1 MRMIR
6 LLAAA
11 VAVVVGI
18 GAFAA
23 SEARADGKVRLG
35 DGVYASESYVLS
47 VSPNHFHLR
56 YGLQPAH
63 YPVRKYHHGRH
74 FQRWGH
80 HWRRDHRPHHWRQ
93 HQQRGHGGGHY
104 ERDAWNDGGHRD
116 TRSGGRQ
123 GGGGR
128 GHH

>member
-1 MRMIR
+1 MKMIR

-11 VAVVVGI
+11 AAVVVGI

-35 DGVYASESYVLS
+35 DGVFASESYVLS

-56 YGLQPAH
+56 YGVQPAH

-74 FQRWGH
+74 FRRWGH
-80 HWRRDHRPHHWRQ
+80 HWRHHHRPHHWRHH
-93 HQQRGHGGGHY
+93 HQGRRGDDHY
-104 ERDAWNDGGHRD
+104 RRDAWDH
-116 TRSGGRQ
+116 
-123 GGGGR
+123 GGGR
-128 GHH
+128 GRRGGRRGH